1 MKADESDLQFK
12 ILMAEREH
20 FSLGGNK
27 RICYTLPPLIFQAY
41 QLALIYSGKREQV
54 CFKKQ
59 LHILKIVMYIFQFL
73 RMNYGRKNVEKYSN
87 SVIRLF

>member
-1 MKADESDLQFK
+1 MKADEPDLQFK

-41 QLALIYSGKREQV
+41 QLALIYSRKRDQV
-54 CFKKQ
+54 CRISLITLMLIIYLYF
-59 LHILKIVMYIFQFL
+59 
-73 RMNYGRKNVEKYSN
+73 
-87 SVIRLF
+87 

>member
-1 MKADESDLQFK
+1 MKADEPDLQFK

-27 RICYTLPPLIFQAY
+27 RICYTLPPLVFQAY

-54 CFKKQ
+54 C
-59 LHILKIVMYIFQFL
+59 LKTIDYIKINNHTIV
-73 RMNYGRKNVEKYSN
+73 
-87 SVIRLF
+87 